1 MDGGD
6 MSESKDIPK
15 EGEIKYH
22 LGEYASPVPQAP
34 CGPFPCGCCID
45 VGPAVQ
51 QRCKNAYVRI
61 ALEPELAETWNA
73 MHLEDCTISTTFQH
87 GCEQGHIRCSA

>member
-6 MSESKDIPK
+6 MSESKDILK
-15 EGEIKYH
+15 EGEIKHH

-61 ALEPELAETWNA
+61 VLEPELAETWNA
-73 MHLEDCTISTTFQH
+73 MHL
-87 GCEQGHIRCSA
+87 